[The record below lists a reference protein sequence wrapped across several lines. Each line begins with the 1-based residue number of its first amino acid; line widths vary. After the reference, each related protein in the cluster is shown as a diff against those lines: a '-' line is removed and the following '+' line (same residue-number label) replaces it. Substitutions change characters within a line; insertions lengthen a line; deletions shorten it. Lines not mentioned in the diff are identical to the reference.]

1 MASWMATW
9 TRSSRRIWPGAWAAS
24 RYMPP
29 EIVVVDY
36 DAGNLRSVQRA
47 LEAVGQ
53 RPVVTSDPHEVEHA
67 EALVLPGVGS
77 AQDCMRKLATRGLVQ
92 PLQEYAASGRPFL
105 GVCIG
110 LQLLF
115 DGSEE
120 GGGVECLGIVP
131 GMVRRFPQAAG
142 LKVPQI
148 GWNAVSFRHDHPL
161 LGDIPDGS
169 YFYFV
174 HSYYADPADPEIT
187 IGSAEYG
194 VDFAAIVA
202 RDNVL
207 ATQFHPEKSA
217 DFGLRIYA
225 NFGRIAAT
233 SGVHAHSGG

>member
-1 MASWMATW
+1 M
-9 TRSSRRIWPGAWAAS
+9 PL
-24 RYMPP
+24 PP

-53 RPVVTSDPHEVEHA
+53 RVLVTSDPRAVERA

-77 AQDCMRKLATRGLVQ
+77 AQDCMRKLVARDLAEPVKD
-92 PLQEYAASGRPFL
+92 YAASGRPFL
-105 GVCIG
+105 GVCVG

-120 GGGVECLGIVP
+120 GGGVECLGILQ
-131 GMVRRFPQAAG
+131 GMVRRFENRDG

-148 GWNAVSFRHDHPL
+148 GWNAVTLKYDHPL
-161 LGDIPDGS
+161 LDGIPGGS

-174 HSYYADPADPEIT
+174 HSYYADPADASVT
-187 IGSAEYG
+187 IGEAEYG

-202 RDNVL
+202 SENVV

-217 DFGLRIYA
+217 DMGLRIYR
-225 NFGRIAAT
+225 NFGRIAAL
-233 SGVHAHSGG
+233 SSQPSAVSRL

>member
-1 MASWMATW
+1 
-9 TRSSRRIWPGAWAAS
+9 
-24 RYMPP
+24 MPP

-53 RPVVTSDPHEVEHA
+53 RPVVTSDPHEVERA

-77 AQDCMRKLATRGLVQ
+77 AQDCMRKLATRGLIQ
-92 PLQEYAASGRPFL
+92 PLKDYAASGRPFL
-105 GVCIG
+105 GVCVG

-120 GGGVECLGIVP
+120 GGGVECIGIVP
-131 GMVRRFPQAAG
+131 GTVRRFPHAAG
-142 LKVPQI
+142 LKAPQI
-148 GWNAVSFRHDHPL
+148 GWNSVSFRVDHPL
-161 LGDIPDGS
+161 LRGIPDGS

-187 IGSAEYG
+187 IGSADYG

>member
-1 MASWMATW
+1 VT
-9 TRSSRRIWPGAWAAS
+9 SRR
-24 RYMPP
+24 P

-53 RPVVTSDPHEVEHA
+53 NPRITSDPRDVDGA

-77 AQDCMRKLATRGLVQ
+77 AQDCMRKLAARGLVR
-92 PLQEYAASGRPFL
+92 PLREYAASGRPFL
-105 GVCIG
+105 GVCVG

-115 DGSEE
+115 EASEE
-120 GGGVECLGIVP
+120 GGGVECLGILP
-131 GMVRRFPQAAG
+131 GTVRRLPNAAG

-148 GWNAVSFRHDHPL
+148 GWNAVWFKFDHPL
-161 LGDIPDGS
+161 LEGIPGGS

-174 HSYYADPADPEIT
+174 HSYYADPTDTEIT
-187 IGSAEYG
+187 IGEARYG
-194 VDFAAIVA
+194 VHFSAIVA

-217 DFGLRIYA
+217 DMGLRIYA
-225 NFGRIAAT
+225 NFGRIAARARQV
-233 SGVHAHSGG
+233 SVAG

>member
-1 MASWMATW
+1 VWGVQ
-9 TRSSRRIWPGAWAAS
+9 PKQ
-24 RYMPP
+24 P

-53 RPVVTSDPHEVEHA
+53 QARVTPDPRDVDHA

-77 AQDCMRKLATRGLVQ
+77 AQDCMRKLRERGLVQ
-92 PLQEYAASGRPFL
+92 PLRDYAASGRPFL
-105 GVCIG
+105 GVCVG
-110 LQLLF
+110 LQLLY

-120 GGGVECLGIVP
+120 GGGVECLGILR
-131 GMVRRFPQAAG
+131 GTVRRFPAESG

-148 GWNAVSFRHDHPL
+148 GWNNISIRQRHPL
-161 LGDIPDGS
+161 LQDVPDGS

-174 HSYYADPADPEIT
+174 HSYYADPADSNT
-187 IGSAEYG
+187 LVATAEYG

-202 RDNVL
+202 HDNVV

-217 DFGLRIYA
+217 DLGLRLYA
-225 NFGRIAAT
+225 NFGRISAT
-233 SGVHAHSGG
+233 SGVYAYSRG

>member
-1 MASWMATW
+1 
-9 TRSSRRIWPGAWAAS
+9 
-24 RYMPP
+24 MPP

-53 RPVVTSDPHEVEHA
+53 RPRVTGDPRDVELA

-77 AQDCMRKLATRGLVQ
+77 AQDCMRKLAARGLVE
-92 PLQEYAASGRPFL
+92 PLKAYAASGRPFL
-105 GVCIG
+105 GVCVG

-120 GGGVECLGIVP
+120 GGGVECLGILP
-131 GMVRRFPQAAG
+131 GTVRRFAADNG

-148 GWNAVSFRHDHPL
+148 GWNAVYFKFDHPL
-161 LGDIPDGS
+161 LREIPGGS

-174 HSYYADPADPEIT
+174 HSYYADPTEPEIT
-187 IGSAEYG
+187 LGYAEYG

-202 RDNVL
+202 RDNVV

-217 DFGLRIYA
+217 DMGLRIYA
-225 NFGRIAAT
+225 NFGRIVAVSRQLSAA
-233 SGVHAHSGG
+233 S

>member
-1 MASWMATW
+1 
-9 TRSSRRIWPGAWAAS
+9 
-24 RYMPP
+24 MPKQLP

-53 RPVVTSDPHEVEHA
+53 RPLVTSDPRAVYGA

-77 AQDCMRKLATRGLVQ
+77 AQDCMRKLSSRDLVA
-92 PLQEYAASGRPFL
+92 PLREYAASGRPFL
-105 GVCIG
+105 GVCVG

-120 GGGVECLGIVP
+120 GGGVECLGVLS
-131 GMVRRFPQAAG
+131 GTVKRFPAQDG

-148 GWNAVSFRHDHPL
+148 GWNDVAIQSPHPL
-161 LGDIPDGS
+161 LEDIPSGS

-174 HSYYADPADPEIT
+174 HSYYADPRDVSAT
-187 IGSAEYG
+187 IGVTQYG

-202 RDNVL
+202 HENVV

-217 DFGLRIYA
+217 DLGLQLYA
-225 NFGRIAAT
+225 NFGRIAAG
-233 SGVHAHSGG
+233 SGVHANSRG

>member
-1 MASWMATW
+1 VT
-9 TRSSRRIWPGAWAAS
+9 PL
-24 RYMPP
+24 PP

-53 RPVVTSDPHEVEHA
+53 RPLVTSDPRAVERA

-77 AQDCMRKLATRGLVQ
+77 AQDCMRKLVARDLAE
-92 PLQEYAASGRPFL
+92 PLKDYAASGRPFL
-105 GVCIG
+105 GVCVG

-120 GGGVECLGIVP
+120 GGGVECLGILP
-131 GMVRRFPQAAG
+131 GMVRRFENRDG

-148 GWNAVSFRHDHPL
+148 GWNAVTLKYDHPL
-161 LGDIPDGS
+161 LVGIPGGT

-174 HSYYADPADPEIT
+174 HSYYADPADAEVT
-187 IGSAEYG
+187 LAQAEYG

-202 RDNVL
+202 RENVV

-217 DFGLRIYA
+217 DMGLRIYA
-225 NFGRIAAT
+225 NFGRIAAG
-233 SGVHAHSGG
+233 SRVYAHSRD